1 MKPGMRPQIFLIKL
15 SSIMIQ
21 STGSERERLL
31 AAIHPIIVEKGI
43 KATTMDLVA
52 QRLGMSKRTLY
63 EIFENKNAMMIGVLE
78 HHANIDRKN
87 AARIFETA
95 PNAMIALIRIF
106 DMHRKNL
113 IGMNVSFFKDMDR
126 LYPELRQD
134 YEKRHQS
141 QREGL
146 QKLYQRGVAEGVFRG
161 DINFLVFSK
170 MMEIQAESLK
180 RMEKLFPPEIT
191 LIEIYDTMY
200 TLFLRSIASRL
211 GNDLLDTY
219 LANNSSRKPAAG
231 ESPAW
236 GNSQSQQ
243 KIQ

>member
-1 MKPGMRPQIFLIKL
+1 
-15 SSIMIQ
+15 
-21 STGSERERLL
+21 
-31 AAIHPIIVEKGI
+31 
-43 KATTMDLVA
+43 
-52 QRLGMSKRTLY
+52 
-63 EIFENKNAMMIGVLE
+63 
-78 HHANIDRKN
+78 
-87 AARIFETA
+87 
-95 PNAMIALIRIF
+95 MIALIRIF

-231 ESPAW
+231 ESPA
-236 GNSQSQQ
+236 
-243 KIQ
+243 